1 MTTSQRESIA
11 ALRAENYPYS
21 FIGKTLGLSP
31 NTVKSVCRRKNY
43 EAHGRRKNKAE
54 KQNPSLCKCCF
65 RPLGDKGRKDRLF
78 CSESCRMAWWRNNR
92 RIIEK

>member
-54 KQNPSLCKCCF
+54 KQNPLLCKCCF
-65 RPLGDKGRKDRLF
+65 KPLGGRIGQHF
-78 CSESCRMAWWRNNR
+78 CSSDCRAKWWKEQRKVT
-92 RIIEK
+92 RINP